1 MPNGGQRDRRLPRC
15 ERMGRRNGVSGCRSK
30 DWHSNPL
37 AAGPGRQEQDGAN
50 RTRLVGLERNGTGT
64 PNLRRAGSSC
74 RPAEPPHSE
83 FLKHQPV
90 FLSPIQAILER
101 QALDDLKKI
110 LKKKGKRCLP
120 VLYCSVHHWTMTY
133 VIRFFFCSDNMS
145 LSCFVQ

>member
-1 MPNGGQRDRRLPRC
+1 MPDEAFLTGVGHAKRGATRQTVTRC
-15 ERMGRRNGVSGCRSK
+15 ERMGRRRRASACRSK

-50 RTRLVGLERNGTGT
+50 RTRLGVERNGT

-90 FLSPIQAILER
+90 FLSPILER

-110 LKKKGKRCLP
+110 FKKKERGVCRC
-120 VLYCSVHHWTMTY
+120 STHTG
-133 VIRFFFCSDNMS
+133 
-145 LSCFVQ
+145 Q